1 MSQKELPQIFKG
13 RLKERSQLIEFVR
26 NNNNGYFCLLGHP
39 GIGKSALVAQFVKD
53 LHLDQELNNVQIIEY
68 WIRRGTA
75 QAQGEYFMNDFIQ
88 RTDNLFPQAKEI
100 KAQGK
105 TILDLKQ
112 QLFSKWRLWGEKNRD
127 KKLLILIDGLDEGAE
142 NNLVSYLPREI
153 FENILIVYSSRTG
166 GHQSIEELWPS
177 LPIENL
183 AKIELTGLLEKDIRD
198 LMCEVAQKYKLKC
211 ESNWIEVVVN
221 ASKGNPLYLKLLC
234 DSIEK
239 GTIKINESNVLPNE
253 LNDYYKTIFQR
264 YAAIYNG
271 EDLLKSICSLAAAKD
286 FLTINHLGFINK
298 LNPETLQSVGNIIKE
313 ICYER
318 TLADGVIGYQLFH
331 ESFREYLVKE
341 EALKV
346 AEANNEIIIFCS
358 SWRGLAGKWE
368 QLYALEHYTRHL
380 NESKKKEH
388 QIELMDLF
396 QDKEYTS
403 AQKKVLRHF
412 DATKMLYQCSLEK
425 SIEMQNYHLQ
435 LEASLHLVDLKNE
448 EASDAPQVLALVENN
463 EIELALK
470 RIESFADVDK
480 EGVKRKFK
488 FYMLCL
494 MELTLLDSKDK
505 PFRKDAIEKLLN
517 HLDEQLPADT
527 SFLNWDDFF
536 PGNLVFKMAGEWAA
550 LGLDYMIVYKRAS
563 REHYLEEN
571 YLEREAPFSDI
582 QFEVL
587 KRISRDSFVIS
598 QLVKQQK
605 IQEVIEYV
613 LSQDND
619 FTFNQQRELADISCE
634 LAKQGKLEAAFECA
648 AEIRDEQQKSFALEA
663 ISTELAENGKIE
675 KALECAAGIN
685 DERNKSSA
693 LKSISIEL
701 AKKGRFDDAIEHT
714 RDISNDFIKSSAL
727 AEISTE
733 IAKKGKIKEAREC
746 VTRISEEVEKSL
758 ALMSISSELAKKGKM
773 EEAES
778 LLQEALNC
786 ISEMI
791 KKENTKQS
799 QEENE
804 MEESSWDEF
813 ESFEDDDE
821 FENYGED
828 REGRIAFLKDE
839 IFGDDYDENQIP
851 FRISDTL
858 HSLYTE
864 MVIQG
869 KFLEAKK
876 FILGFGNVM
885 DKINSF
891 LHLSTQLV
899 IMNQIEEVN
908 ELILMLYD
916 FLSNDE
922 KHWAKKISTLALIEQ
937 DRMEEAK
944 FEMEATI
951 NLTISDERGNDC
963 TWWCFEEFL
972 PALENNG
979 KLVIAA
985 DWVNSLYADWVKDK
999 FFSEISL
1006 KLAQQGQINESLRT
1020 AIKISNNGDKV
1031 NTLASISS
1039 ELYMQGQP
1047 LEAESVMQKAYK
1059 LTLDLH
1065 DDDWRKGKAIKSL
1078 SAELFYQ
1085 GKWLNSNALLLDSIT
1100 SVWIIPDEKYKSGT
1114 LKDISGELAK
1124 QGKFEEAFECVR
1136 GISDEYCKD
1145 IALETISI
1153 ELAKHG
1159 MIQKAIECAL
1169 GIGVYKKREALGVIF
1184 IELVK
1189 LVMIDEVLEC
1199 AQDIGNESDKN
1210 SVLEVICKELLYLTK
1225 FNEAII
1231 CVKSMTNELDKCEAL
1246 TKISAELAK
1255 QGISIRIDEEQL
1267 NLFESVQYKTIDS
1280 LSVLNEALECTLH
1293 ITNERQKCRALML
1306 VSAELEAQGQKV
1318 QVVPV
1323 LLEALSNSRKSGNDY
1338 WGILRL
1344 KDISNAL
1351 FKQGEIE
1358 EATLVL
1364 NEAYTHAISHDDTSY
1379 KYKLLLSISSE
1390 LETQGQIKKA
1400 KSVMRE
1406 VVSVVRATIEE
1417 EEKSFELGEIL
1428 PNLIR
1433 HAMVKDAF
1441 SCAYSLDYF
1450 KSNAIQAI
1458 YRELVIQ
1465 GRLEEALT
1473 FSQGL
1478 SDDTEKSSALESIAI
1493 ELAEQSR
1500 FDDALVCAHD
1510 ISNEYEKDNAL
1521 KSITIELAKQSRFDD
1536 ALVCAHDISSKNF
1549 KDDAQCS
1556 IVMNLA
1562 KNGKFEKAFGCAQG
1576 ISVHSH
1582 KSRALHHI
1590 VLELIKQ
1597 RNFAFAERVGF
1608 EISNLSHRHKIWQEI
1623 TDILLKEMDW
1633 QQSLLA
1639 IDQFKQEEARVVSFK
1654 AFVRGVD
1661 ILKVDTL
1668 FMQECLRF
1676 LVYDSESIEVLLT
1689 KHAVRSLFLTDISL
1703 EQINRFK
1710 KTLNIQWAED
1720 VLNIAS

>member
-1 MSQKELPQIFKG
+1 MSQQQSTQFSFKG
-13 RLKERSQLIEFVR
+13 RKSERAQLLNFIKE
-26 NNNNGYFCLLGHP
+26 NKKGYFCLLGHP
-39 GIGKSALVAQFVKD
+39 GIGKSALMAEFIKDVERHNEADKVA
-53 LHLDQELNNVQIIEY
+53 IIAY

-75 QAQGEYFMNDFIQ
+75 QAQVDYFLNDLIKK
-88 RTDNLFPQAKEI
+88 TDDLFPQAKEI
-100 KAQGK
+100 KSEGK
-105 TILDLKQ
+105 NSLNLQ
-112 QLFSKWRLWGEKNRD
+112 EQLFSKWRLWGEQKID
-127 KKLLILIDGLDEGAE
+127 TKLIVFIDGLDEGVE
-142 NNLVSYLPREI
+142 NNIVAYLPRQL
-153 FENILIVYSSRTG
+153 FENVLLVYSSRPG
-166 GHQSIEELWPS
+166 GDGRIEELWTS
-177 LPIENL
+177 LPTESQVKIDLGGL
-183 AKIELTGLLEKDIRD
+183 AEVDICDLLD
-198 LMCEVAQKYKLKC
+198 EVTQKFEQKV
-211 ESNWIEVVVN
+211 EDSWVREVVS
-221 ASKGNPLYLKLLC
+221 ASQGNPLYIKLMC

-239 GTIKINESNVLPNE
+239 GIIKVNQSNVLPNE
-253 LNDYYKTIFQR
+253 LNDYYKTILQR
-264 YAAIYNG
+264 YTNDVYG
-271 EDLLKSICSLAAAKD
+271 ESLLKSIYSMAAAKD
-286 FLTINHLGFINK
+286 FLTLNHLGLINK
-298 LNPETLQSVGNIIKE
+298 LDVDAVQRVGVLVKE
-313 ICYER
+313 VCYESV
-318 TLADGVIGYQLFH
+318 LAEGVIGYQLFH
-331 ESFREYLVKE
+331 ESLREYLLKE
-341 EALKV
+341 QASLV
-346 AEANNEIIIFCS
+346 AEATKEIIHFCS
-358 SWRGLAGKWE
+358 TWREQTGKWE
-368 QLYALEHYTRHL
+368 QRYALEHYASHL
-380 NESKKKEH
+380 SQSDNKEH
-388 QIELMDLF
+388 QIELLNLF
-396 QDKEYTS
+396 KNKEFSS

-412 DATKMLYQCSLEK
+412 DATKILYQCSLEK
-425 SIEMQNYHLQ
+425 SIEIQNYHLQ
-435 LEASLHLVDLKNE
+435 LEAALHLVDLKNE
-448 EASDAPQVLALVENN
+448 EAADAPQLILLVARN

-470 RIESFADVDK
+470 RIESFANTDK
-480 EGVKRKFK
+480 EGVKRKFTL
-488 FYMLCL
+488 YMLCL
-494 MELTLLDSKDK
+494 MELTLMDSKDK

-517 HLDEQLPADT
+517 HLDEQLPTDT

-536 PGNLVFKMAGEWAA
+536 PGNLVFKMAIEWAK

-563 REHYLEEN
+563 REHYIEEIFLEK
-571 YLEREAPFSDI
+571 EAPFSDI

-587 KRISRDSFVIS
+587 KRISRKRFVIAH
-598 QLVKQQK
+598 LLKQQK

-619 FTFNQQRELADISCE
+619 FGFNQQRELADISRE
-634 LAKQGKLEAAFECA
+634 LAKQGKMEEAFECA
-648 AEIRDEQQKSFALEA
+648 AEVRDEQEKSFALEA
-663 ISTELAENGKIE
+663 IATELAKNQMIE
-675 KALECAAGIN
+675 KAFECVSLIN
-685 DERNKSSA
+685 KEREKSRG

-701 AKKGRFDDAIEHT
+701 AKKGRFDEAIECT
-714 RDISNDFIKSSAL
+714 QSISEEYIKSSAL

-733 IAKKGKIKEAREC
+733 IAKKGMFKKAHEC
-746 VTRISEEVEKSL
+746 VTRITEDLEKFR
-758 ALMSISSELAKKGKM
+758 ALIAISSELAKKGKT
-773 EEAES
+773 EEAVS

-786 ISEMI
+786 ISEII

-851 FRISDTL
+851 YRISDTL
-858 HSLYTE
+858 HSLFTE

-899 IMNQIEEVN
+899 IMNQIDEVN

-963 TWWCFEEFL
+963 SWWCFEEFL
-972 PALENNG
+972 PALENKG
-979 KLVIAA
+979 KLVIAS
-985 DWVNSLYADWVKDK
+985 DWVNSLYDDWVKDK

-1006 KLAQQGQINESLRT
+1006 KLAQQGQINESLGT

-1039 ELYMQGQP
+1039 ELYLQGQP

-1065 DDDWRKGKAIKSL
+1065 DDDWRKDKAIKSL

-1136 GISDEYCKD
+1136 GISDEYCKE
-1145 IALETISI
+1145 IALVTISI

-1159 MIQKAIECAL
+1159 KIQKALECVL
-1169 GIGVYKKREALGVIF
+1169 GIEGYRKREALNAF
-1184 IELVK
+1184 FTELVK

-1199 AQDIGNESDKN
+1199 VRGISDESDK
-1210 SVLEVICKELLYLTK
+1210 SRALEFICVELLNLKK
-1225 FNEAII
+1225 FNEAIT
-1231 CVKSMTNELDKCEAL
+1231 CARSMTKEFDKCISL

-1255 QGISIRIDEEQL
+1255 QEISIRIDEEEL
-1267 NLFESVQYKTIDS
+1267 KLYDS
-1280 LSVLNEALECTLH
+1280 LSILNEALECARN
-1293 ITNERQKCRALML
+1293 ITHEVQKFKALMS
-1306 VSAELEAQGQKV
+1306 VSYELEAQGQKEH
-1318 QVVPV
+1318 VVLV

-1450 KSNAIQAI
+1450 KSNAIKAI
-1458 YRELVIQ
+1458 YKELVIQ

-1478 SDDTEKSSALESIAI
+1478 SDDSEKSSAMESIAI

-1510 ISNEYEKDNAL
+1510 ISNKYEKDNAL
-1521 KSITIELAKQSRFDD
+1521 EFISIEMAKQ
-1536 ALVCAHDISSKNF
+1536 V
-1549 KDDAQCS
+1549 
-1556 IVMNLA
+1556 V
-1562 KNGKFEKAFGCAQG
+1562 FEKAFECAQG
-1576 ISVHSH
+1576 IRGNDRDSAFESISIELANQGRFEEAFECARGISDNVSYGGQTQ
-1582 KSRALHHI
+1582 KSRALDHI
-1590 VLELIKQ
+1590 ALELIKEK
-1597 RNFAFAERVGF
+1597 NFAFAERVGF
-1608 EISNLSHRHKIWQEI
+1608 EISNLSNRHELWQKI
-1623 TDILLKEMDW
+1623 TDTILKELDW

-1639 IDQFKQEEARVVSFK
+1639 IEQFKQEEARLVSFK
-1654 AFVRGVD
+1654 AFVRGID

-1668 FMQECLRF
+1668 FIQECLKF

-1689 KHAVRSLFLTDISL
+1689 KYAIHSLFLTNVTEEKIL
-1703 EQINRFK
+1703 RLN
-1710 KTLNIQWAED
+1710 KTLDIRWAID
-1720 VLNIAS
+1720 IRKAN

>member
-1 MSQKELPQIFKG
+1 MSQKEIPQIFKG
-13 RLKERSQLIEFVR
+13 RLKERSILIEFVK
-26 NNNNGYFCLLGHP
+26 NNNNGYFCLVGHP
-39 GIGKSALVAQFVKD
+39 GIGKSTLVAQFVKD
-53 LHLDQELNNVQIIEY
+53 LHLDQELNNLQIIEY

-75 QAQGEYFMNDFIQ
+75 QVQVEYFLNDFIQ
-88 RTDNLFPQAKEI
+88 RTDNLFPEAKEI
-100 KAQGK
+100 KALGK
-105 TILDLKQ
+105 TILDLQQ
-112 QLFSKWRLWGEKNRD
+112 QLFSKWRLWGEKNSD

-183 AKIELTGLLEKDIRD
+183 VKIELTGLPENEIRD
-198 LMCEVAQKYKLKC
+198 LMDDVAQKYKLKC
-211 ESNWIEVVVN
+211 ENNWIAEVVR
-221 ASKGNPLYLKLLC
+221 SSQGNPLYLKLLSN
-234 DSIEK
+234 SIEK
-239 GTIKINESNVLPNE
+239 GFITINESNVLPNG
-253 LNDYYKTIFQR
+253 LNDYYKNILKR
-264 YAAIYNG
+264 YTADSDGEGLLMSIY
-271 EDLLKSICSLAAAKD
+271 SMAAAKD
-286 FLTINHLGFINK
+286 FLTITHLGFINK
-298 LNPETLQSVGNIIKE
+298 LTSDSWHRIAVILKE
-313 ICYER
+313 VCYESI
-318 TLADGVIGYQLFH
+318 LAEGVIGYQLFH
-331 ESFREYLVKE
+331 ESFREYLVNE
-341 EALKV
+341 EVIKV
-346 AEANNEIIIFCS
+346 TEANNQLIKFCS
-358 SWRGLAGKWE
+358 SWQVLLGKWE
-368 QLYALEHYTRHL
+368 QRYALEHYASHL
-380 NESKKKEH
+380 SQSDNKEH
-388 QIELMDLF
+388 QIELLNLF
-396 QDKEYTS
+396 KNKEFSS

-412 DATKMLYQCSLEK
+412 DATKILYQCSLEK
-425 SIEMQNYHLQ
+425 SIKIQNYHLQ
-435 LEASLHLVDLKNE
+435 LEAALHLVDLKNE
-448 EASDAPQVLALVENN
+448 EAADAPQLILLVARN

-470 RIESFADVDK
+470 RIESFANTDK
-480 EGVKRKFK
+480 EGVKRKFTL
-488 FYMLCL
+488 YMLCL
-494 MELTLLDSKDK
+494 MELTLMDSKDK

-536 PGNLVFKMAGEWAA
+536 PGNLVFKMAAEWSA

-598 QLVKQQK
+598 HLVKQNK

-619 FTFNQQRELADISCE
+619 FGFNQQRELADISRE
-634 LAKQGKLEAAFECA
+634 LAKQGKTEEAFECSA
-648 AEIRDEQQKSFALEA
+648 RMRDEHEKSFALGA
-663 ISTELAENGKIE
+663 IATELAKNGKIE
-675 KALECAAGIN
+675 KALECVSGIIE
-685 DERNKSSA
+685 DREKSLA

-701 AKKGRFDDAIEHT
+701 AKKESFDEAMECT
-714 RDISNDFIKSSAL
+714 RGISKDYLKSIAL

-733 IAKKGKIKEAREC
+733 IAKKGKIKEALEC
-746 VTRISEEVEKSL
+746 VTRITEDFEKSR
-758 ALMSISSELAKKGKM
+758 ALIAISSELAKKGKT
-773 EEAES
+773 EEAVS

-786 ISEMI
+786 ISEII
-791 KKENTKQS
+791 KKENTMQS
-799 QEENE
+799 QEESE

-813 ESFEDDDE
+813 ESFGDYDE

-828 REGRIAFLKDE
+828 REDMIAFLKDE

-851 FRISDTL
+851 FEISDTL

-869 KFLEAKK
+869 KFLEVEK
-876 FILGFGNVM
+876 FILSVGNKM
-885 DKINSF
+885 DKIKAF
-891 LHLSTQLV
+891 LHLITRLE
-899 IMNQIEEVN
+899 NQPEIEKVN
-908 ELILMLYD
+908 ELISMLYE

-922 KHWAKKISTLALIEQ
+922 KHWAKKISTLALIDQ
-937 DRMEEAK
+937 DRLEEAK
-944 FEMEATI
+944 IEMKATLDI
-951 NLTISDERGNDC
+951 TISDEGNDC

-979 KLVIAA
+979 KLVIAS
-985 DWVNSLYADWVKDK
+985 DWVNCLYDDWVKDK
-999 FFSEISL
+999 FFSKISL
-1006 KLAQQGQINESLRT
+1006 KLAQQGQINDSLRT
-1020 AIKISNNGDKV
+1020 AKEISNNGDKV
-1031 NTLASISS
+1031 NTLAAISS
-1039 ELYMQGQP
+1039 ELYLQGQP
-1047 LEAESVMQKAYK
+1047 HEAESVMHKAYK

-1065 DDDWRKGKAIKSL
+1065 DNDWRKSMAMKSL

-1085 GKWLNSNALLLDSIT
+1085 GKLLDSNALLLDSIT
-1100 SVWIIPDEKYKSGT
+1100 SVFIIPDEKYKSGA

-1136 GISDEYCKD
+1136 GINDEYCKE

-1159 MIQKAIECAL
+1159 KVQKALECVL
-1169 GIGVYKKREALGVIF
+1169 GFEGYRKREALNAF
-1184 IELVK
+1184 FTELVK
-1189 LVMIDEVLEC
+1189 LVMIDEVLEYVRGIR
-1199 AQDIGNESDKN
+1199 DESDK
-1210 SVLEVICKELLYLTK
+1210 SRALEFICVELLNLK
-1225 FNEAII
+1225 EFNEAIT
-1231 CVKSMTNELDKCEAL
+1231 CARSMTKEFDKCISL

-1255 QGISIRIDEEQL
+1255 QEISIRIDEEEL
-1267 NLFESVQYKTIDS
+1267 KLYDS
-1280 LSVLNEALECTLH
+1280 LSILNEALECARN
-1293 ITNERQKCRALML
+1293 ITHEVQKFKALMS
-1306 VSAELEAQGQKV
+1306 VSYELEAQGQKER
-1318 QVVPV
+1318 VVPV
-1323 LLEALSNSRKSGNDY
+1323 LLEALSYARKLGNDY
-1338 WGILRL
+1338 SDILRM

-1358 EATLVL
+1358 EAAVVL
-1364 NEAYTHAISHDDTSY
+1364 NEAHTHAISHDATSY
-1379 KYKLLLSISSE
+1379 KYELLLSISSE
-1390 LETQGQIKKA
+1390 LETQGQIEKA
-1400 KSVMRE
+1400 KSVMHE

-1417 EEKSFELGEIL
+1417 EEKSFRLEKIL

-1473 FSQGL
+1473 FSQDL
-1478 SDDTEKSSALESIAI
+1478 SDDSEKSSALESIAI
-1493 ELAEQSR
+1493 ELAEQGR

-1536 ALVCAHDISSKNF
+1536 ALVCTHDISSKNF
-1549 KDDAQCS
+1549 KDDAECS
-1556 IVMNLA
+1556 IAMNLA
-1562 KNGKFEKAFGCAQG
+1562 KNGKFEKAFECLQG
-1576 ISVHSH
+1576 ISGHSH

-1639 IDQFKQEEARVVSFK
+1639 IDQFKQEEARVESFK
-1654 AFVRGVD
+1654 AFVRGID

-1668 FMQECLRF
+1668 FTQECLKF

-1689 KHAVRSLFLTDISL
+1689 KYAVRSIFLNEISL
-1703 EQINRFK
+1703 EQIHRFG
-1710 KTLNIQWAED
+1710 KTLNIQWAEYI
-1720 VLNIAS
+1720 LNMES

>member
-1 MSQKELPQIFKG
+1 MSQKEIPQIFKG
-13 RLKERSQLIEFVR
+13 RLKERSILIEFVK
-26 NNNNGYFCLLGHP
+26 NNNNGYFCLVGHP
-39 GIGKSALVAQFVKD
+39 GIGKSTLVAQFVKD
-53 LHLDQELNNVQIIEY
+53 LHLDQELNNLQIIEY

-75 QAQGEYFMNDFIQ
+75 QVQVEYFLNDFIQ
-88 RTDNLFPQAKEI
+88 RTDNLFPEAKEI
-100 KAQGK
+100 KALGK
-105 TILDLKQ
+105 TILDLQQ
-112 QLFSKWRLWGEKNRD
+112 QLFSKWRLWGEKNSD

-183 AKIELTGLLEKDIRD
+183 VKIELTGLPENEIRD
-198 LMCEVAQKYKLKC
+198 LMDDVAQKYKLKC
-211 ESNWIEVVVN
+211 ENNWIAEVVR
-221 ASKGNPLYLKLLC
+221 SSQGNPLYLKLLSN
-234 DSIEK
+234 SIEK
-239 GTIKINESNVLPNE
+239 GFITINESNVLPNG
-253 LNDYYKTIFQR
+253 LNDYYKNILKR
-264 YAAIYNG
+264 YTADSDGEGLLMSIY
-271 EDLLKSICSLAAAKD
+271 SMAAAKD
-286 FLTINHLGFINK
+286 FLTITHLGFINK
-298 LNPETLQSVGNIIKE
+298 LTSDSWHRIAVILKE
-313 ICYER
+313 VCYESI
-318 TLADGVIGYQLFH
+318 LAEGVIGYQLFH
-331 ESFREYLVKE
+331 ESFREYLVNE
-341 EALKV
+341 EVIKV
-346 AEANNEIIIFCS
+346 AEANNQLIKFCS
-358 SWRGLAGKWE
+358 SWQVLSGKWE
-368 QLYALEHYTRHL
+368 QRYALEHYASHL
-380 NESKKKEH
+380 SQSDNKEH
-388 QIELMDLF
+388 QIELLNLF
-396 QDKEYTS
+396 KNKEFSS

-412 DATKMLYQCSLEK
+412 DATKILYQCSLEK
-425 SIEMQNYHLQ
+425 SIEIQNYHLQ

-448 EASDAPQVLALVENN
+448 EAADAPQLILLVARN

-470 RIESFADVDK
+470 RIESFTNTDK
-480 EGVKRKFK
+480 EGVKRKFTL
-488 FYMLCL
+488 YMLCL
-494 MELTLLDSKDK
+494 MELTLMDSKDK

-536 PGNLVFKMAGEWAA
+536 PGNLVFKMAAEWSA

-598 QLVKQQK
+598 HLVKQIK

-619 FTFNQQRELADISCE
+619 FGFNQQRELADISRE
-634 LAKQGKLEAAFECA
+634 LAKQGKMEEAFECA
-648 AEIRDEQQKSFALEA
+648 AEVRDEHEKSLALEA
-663 ISTELAENGKIE
+663 IATELAKNGKIE
-675 KALECAAGIN
+675 KALECVLGIN
-685 DERNKSSA
+685 EEREKSRA

-701 AKKGRFDDAIEHT
+701 AKKERFDEAMECT
-714 RDISNDFIKSSAL
+714 RGISKDYLKSSAL

-733 IAKKGKIKEAREC
+733 IAKKGKIKKAREC
-746 VTRISEEVEKSL
+746 VARITEDFEKSR
-758 ALMSISSELAKKGKM
+758 ALIAISSKLAKKGKT
-773 EEAES
+773 EEAVS

-786 ISEMI
+786 ISEII
-791 KKENTKQS
+791 KKENTMQS

-813 ESFEDDDE
+813 ESFGDYDE

-828 REGRIAFLKDE
+828 REDMIAFLKDE

-851 FRISDTL
+851 FEISDTL

-869 KFLEAKK
+869 KFLEVEK
-876 FILGFGNVM
+876 FILNVGNKM
-885 DKINSF
+885 DKIKAF
-891 LHLSTQLV
+891 LHLSTRLE
-899 IMNQIEEVN
+899 NQHEIEKVN
-908 ELILMLYD
+908 ELISILYE

-937 DRMEEAK
+937 DRLEEAK
-944 FEMEATI
+944 FEMEATLDI
-951 NLTISDERGNDC
+951 TISDEGNDC

-972 PALENNG
+972 PALENKG

-985 DWVNSLYADWVKDK
+985 EWVNSLYDDWVKDK
-999 FFSEISL
+999 FLSEISL
-1006 KLAQQGQINESLRT
+1006 KLAKKGQINNSLRT
-1020 AIKISNNGDKV
+1020 AKEICNNGDKV
-1031 NTLASISS
+1031 NTLAAISS
-1039 ELYMQGQP
+1039 ELYLQGQP
-1047 LEAESVMQKAYK
+1047 HEAESVMQKAYK

-1065 DDDWRKGKAIKSL
+1065 DNDWRKSMAMKSL
-1078 SAELFYQ
+1078 SAELFFQ
-1085 GKWLNSNALLLDSIT
+1085 GKLLDSNTLLLDSIT
-1100 SVWIIPDEKYKSGT
+1100 SVCIIPDEKYKSGA

-1136 GISDEYCKD
+1136 GINDEYCKE

-1159 MIQKAIECAL
+1159 KIQKALECVL
-1169 GIGVYKKREALGVIF
+1169 GIEGYRKRETLNAF
-1184 IELVK
+1184 FTELVK
-1189 LVMIDEVLEC
+1189 LLMIDKVLEC
-1199 AQDIGNESDKN
+1199 VRGISDESDK
-1210 SVLEVICKELLYLTK
+1210 SRALEFICVELLNLKK
-1225 FNEAII
+1225 FNEAIT
-1231 CVKSMTNELDKCEAL
+1231 CVRSMTNEFDKCISL

-1255 QGISIRIDEEQL
+1255 QEISIRIDEEEL
-1267 NLFESVQYKTIDS
+1267 KLYDS
-1280 LSVLNEALECTLH
+1280 LSILNEALECARN
-1293 ITNERQKCRALML
+1293 ITHEVQKFKALMS
-1306 VSAELEAQGQKV
+1306 VSSELEAQGQKV

-1323 LLEALSNSRKSGNDY
+1323 LLEALSNSRKSGYDY

-1358 EATLVL
+1358 ESTLVL
-1364 NEAYTHAISHDDTSY
+1364 NEAYNHTISHDVTSY

-1433 HAMVKDAF
+1433 HAMFKDAF

-1458 YRELVIQ
+1458 YKELVIQ

-1500 FDDALVCAHD
+1500 FDDALVCAHK
-1510 ISNEYEKDNAL
+1510 ISNWHDKDNAL
-1521 KSITIELAKQSRFDD
+1521 ISIAIELSKQSRFDE
-1536 ALVCAHDISSKNF
+1536 AFICVHNISNKNI

-1556 IVMNLA
+1556 IAMNLA
-1562 KNGKFEKAFGCAQG
+1562 KKGKFEKAFECAQG
-1576 ISVHSH
+1576 ISGHSC
-1582 KSRALHHI
+1582 KSRALDHI
-1590 VLELIKQ
+1590 ALELIKE
-1597 RNFAFAERVGF
+1597 RNITFAERVGF
-1608 EISNLSHRHKIWQEI
+1608 EISNLSNRHQLWQKITNTI
-1623 TDILLKEMDW
+1623 LKELDW

-1639 IDQFKQEEARVVSFK
+1639 IEQFNLEEARVVSFK
-1654 AFVRGVD
+1654 AFVRGID

-1668 FMQECLRF
+1668 FIQECLKF
-1676 LVYDSESIEVLLT
+1676 LVYDIESIEVLLT
-1689 KHAVRSLFLTDISL
+1689 KYAVRSLFLNDISL
-1703 EQINRFK
+1703 EQIHRFG

-1720 VLNIAS
+1720 VLNMES

>member
-1 MSQKELPQIFKG
+1 MSQKEIPQIFKG
-13 RLKERSQLIEFVR
+13 RLKERSILIEFVK
-26 NNNNGYFCLLGHP
+26 NNNNGYFCLVGHP
-39 GIGKSALVAQFVKD
+39 GIGKSTLVAQFVKD
-53 LHLDQELNNVQIIEY
+53 LHLDQELNNLQIIEY
-68 WIRRGTA
+68 WIRRGTG
-75 QAQGEYFMNDFIQ
+75 QAQVEYFLNDFIQ
-88 RTDNLFPQAKEI
+88 RTDNLFPEAKEI

-105 TILDLKQ
+105 TILDLQQ
-112 QLFSKWRLWGEKNRD
+112 QLFSKWRLWGEKNSD

-183 AKIELTGLLEKDIRD
+183 VKIELTGLPENEIRD
-198 LMCEVAQKYKLKC
+198 LMDDVAQKYKLKC
-211 ESNWIEVVVN
+211 ENNWIAEVVR
-221 ASKGNPLYLKLLC
+221 SSQGNPLYLKLLSN
-234 DSIEK
+234 SIEK
-239 GTIKINESNVLPNE
+239 GFITINESNVLPSG
-253 LNDYYKTIFQR
+253 LNDYYKNILKR
-264 YAAIYNG
+264 YTADSDGEGLLMSIY
-271 EDLLKSICSLAAAKD
+271 SMAAAKD
-286 FLTINHLGFINK
+286 FLTITHLGFINK
-298 LNPETLQSVGNIIKE
+298 LTSDSWHRIAVILKE
-313 ICYER
+313 VCYESI
-318 TLADGVIGYQLFH
+318 LAEGVIGYQLFH
-331 ESFREYLVKE
+331 ESFREYLVNE
-341 EALKV
+341 EVIKV
-346 AEANNEIIIFCS
+346 AEANNQLIKFCS
-358 SWRGLAGKWE
+358 SWQVLSGKWE
-368 QLYALEHYTRHL
+368 QRYALEHYASHL
-380 NESKKKEH
+380 SQSDNKEH
-388 QIELMDLF
+388 QIELLNLF
-396 QDKEYTS
+396 KNKEFSS

-412 DATKMLYQCSLEK
+412 DATKILYQCSLEK
-425 SIEMQNYHLQ
+425 SIEIQNYHLQ

-448 EASDAPQVLALVENN
+448 EAADAPQVVALVENN

-470 RIESFADVDK
+470 RIESFAGVDK

-488 FYMLCL
+488 LYMLCL
-494 MELTLLDSKDK
+494 IELTLMDSKDK

-527 SFLNWDDFF
+527 SFLNWDHFF
-536 PGNLVFKMAGEWAA
+536 PGNLVFKMAIEWAK

-598 QLVKQQK
+598 HLVKQQK
-605 IQEVIEYV
+605 IQEEIENV
-613 LSQDND
+613 QSQDNSIAMD
-619 FTFNQQRELADISCE
+619 QQLELVNISRELA
-634 LAKQGKLEAAFECA
+634 K
-648 AEIRDEQQKSFALEA
+648 R
-663 ISTELAENGKIE
+663 
-675 KALECAAGIN
+675 
-685 DERNKSSA
+685 
-693 LKSISIEL
+693 
-701 AKKGRFDDAIEHT
+701 
-714 RDISNDFIKSSAL
+714 
-727 AEISTE
+727 
-733 IAKKGKIKEAREC
+733 GKIKEAREC
-746 VTRISEEVEKSL
+746 VTRITEYLEKSR
-758 ALMSISSELAKKGKM
+758 ALMAISSELSKKGKTD
-773 EEAES
+773 EAAS

-786 ISEMI
+786 ISEII
-791 KKENTKQS
+791 KKENTMQS
-799 QEENE
+799 QEEIE

-851 FRISDTL
+851 YRISDTL
-858 HSLYTE
+858 HSLFTE

-899 IMNQIEEVN
+899 IMNQIDEVN

-963 TWWCFEEFL
+963 SWWCFEEFL
-972 PALENNG
+972 PALENKG
-979 KLVIAA
+979 KLVIAS
-985 DWVNSLYADWVKDK
+985 DWVNSLYDDWVKDK

-1006 KLAQQGQINESLRT
+1006 KLAQQGQINESLGT

-1039 ELYMQGQP
+1039 ELYLQGQP

-1065 DDDWRKGKAIKSL
+1065 DDDWRKDKAIKSL

-1136 GISDEYCKD
+1136 GISDEYCKE
-1145 IALETISI
+1145 IALVTISI

-1159 MIQKAIECAL
+1159 KIQKALECVL
-1169 GIGVYKKREALGVIF
+1169 GIEGYRKREALNAF
-1184 IELVK
+1184 FTELVK

-1199 AQDIGNESDKN
+1199 VRGISDESDK
-1210 SVLEVICKELLYLTK
+1210 SRALEFICVELLNLKK
-1225 FNEAII
+1225 FNEAIT
-1231 CVKSMTNELDKCEAL
+1231 CARSMTKEFDKCISL

-1255 QGISIRIDEEQL
+1255 QSITIQIIEEQL
-1267 NLFESVQYKTIDS
+1267 NLFESGQYKLIDS
-1280 LSVLNEALECTLH
+1280 LAILNEALECTRS
-1293 ITNERQKCRALML
+1293 ITDDWQKCRALMC
-1306 VSAELEAQGQKV
+1306 VSAQLEAQGHKV

-1323 LLEALSNSRKSGNDY
+1323 LLEALSCARKSGNDY

-1351 FKQGEIE
+1351 FRQGEIE
-1358 EATLVL
+1358 EAALVL
-1364 NEAYTHAISHDDTSY
+1364 NEAYTQAISHYGTSY
-1379 KYKLLLSISSE
+1379 KYKLLLSISTE
-1390 LETQGQIKKA
+1390 LEAQGLIKEA

-1406 VVSVVRATIEE
+1406 VVSVVRSTIEE
-1417 EEKSFELGEIL
+1417 EERSYELGEIL
-1428 PNLIR
+1428 PNLVR

-1450 KSNAIQAI
+1450 KGNAIQDI
-1458 YRELVIQ
+1458 YKELVKQ
-1465 GRLEEALT
+1465 DRLDEALK
-1473 FSQGL
+1473 FSIDI
-1478 SDDTEKSSALESIAI
+1478 SNDFEKSSALESIAI
-1493 ELAEQSR
+1493 ELAKQSR
-1500 FDDALVCAHD
+1500 FDSALVCAHD

-1521 KSITIELAKQSRFDD
+1521 AFISIEMAKQG
-1536 ALVCAHDISSKNF
+1536 V
-1549 KDDAQCS
+1549 
-1556 IVMNLA
+1556 
-1562 KNGKFEKAFGCAQG
+1562 FEKAFECAQG
-1576 ISVHSH
+1576 ISDKDTDSAFESISIELANQGRFEEAFECARGISDNFSYGGQTQ
-1582 KSRALHHI
+1582 KSRALDHI
-1590 VLELIKQ
+1590 ALELIKQ
-1597 RNFAFAERVGF
+1597 RNFTFAEQVGI
-1608 EISNLSHRHKIWQEI
+1608 EISDLSYRHKLWQEI

-1633 QQSLLA
+1633 HQSLLA
-1639 IDQFKQEEARVVSFK
+1639 IEQFKQEEARLVSFK
-1654 AFVRGVD
+1654 AFVRGID

-1668 FMQECLRF
+1668 FIQKCLKF
-1676 LVYDSESIEVLLT
+1676 LVYDIESIEVLLT
-1689 KHAVRSLFLTDISL
+1689 KYAVRSLFLNDISL
-1703 EQINRFK
+1703 EQIHRFG

-1720 VLNIAS
+1720 VLNMEA

>member
-1 MSQKELPQIFKG
+1 MSQKEIPQIFKG
-13 RLKERSQLIEFVR
+13 RLKERSILIEFVK
-26 NNNNGYFCLLGHP
+26 NNNNGYFCLVGHP
-39 GIGKSALVAQFVKD
+39 GIGKSTLVAQFVKD
-53 LHLDQELNNVQIIEY
+53 LHLDQELNNLQIIEY

-75 QAQGEYFMNDFIQ
+75 QVQVEYFLNDFIQ
-88 RTDNLFPQAKEI
+88 RTDNLFPEAKEI
-100 KAQGK
+100 KALGK
-105 TILDLKQ
+105 TILDLQQ
-112 QLFSKWRLWGEKNRD
+112 QLFSKWRLWGEKNSD

-183 AKIELTGLLEKDIRD
+183 VKIELTGLPENEIRD
-198 LMCEVAQKYKLKC
+198 LMDDVAQKYKLKC
-211 ESNWIEVVVN
+211 ENNWIAEVVR
-221 ASKGNPLYLKLLC
+221 SSQGNPLYLKLLSN
-234 DSIEK
+234 SIEK
-239 GTIKINESNVLPNE
+239 GFITINESNVLPNG
-253 LNDYYKTIFQR
+253 LNDYYKNILKR
-264 YAAIYNG
+264 YTADSDGEGLLMSIY
-271 EDLLKSICSLAAAKD
+271 SMAAAKD
-286 FLTINHLGFINK
+286 FLTITHLGFINK
-298 LNPETLQSVGNIIKE
+298 LTSDSWHRIAVILKE
-313 ICYER
+313 VCYESI
-318 TLADGVIGYQLFH
+318 LAEGVIGYQLFH
-331 ESFREYLVKE
+331 ESFREYLVNE
-341 EALKV
+341 EVIKV
-346 AEANNEIIIFCS
+346 AEANNQLIKFCS
-358 SWRGLAGKWE
+358 SWQVLSGKWE
-368 QLYALEHYTRHL
+368 QRYALEHYASHL
-380 NESKKKEH
+380 SQSDNKEH
-388 QIELMDLF
+388 QIELLNLF
-396 QDKEYTS
+396 KNKEFSS

-412 DATKMLYQCSLEK
+412 DATKILYQCSLEK
-425 SIEMQNYHLQ
+425 SIEIQNYHLQ

-448 EASDAPQVLALVENN
+448 EAADAPQLILLVARN

-470 RIESFADVDK
+470 RIESFTNTDK
-480 EGVKRKFK
+480 EGVKRKFTL
-488 FYMLCL
+488 YMLCL
-494 MELTLLDSKDK
+494 MELTLMDSKDK

-598 QLVKQQK
+598 HLVKQQK
-605 IQEVIEYV
+605 IQEEIENV
-613 LSQDND
+613 QSQDNSIAMD
-619 FTFNQQRELADISCE
+619 QQLELVNISRELA
-634 LAKQGKLEAAFECA
+634 K
-648 AEIRDEQQKSFALEA
+648 R
-663 ISTELAENGKIE
+663 
-675 KALECAAGIN
+675 
-685 DERNKSSA
+685 
-693 LKSISIEL
+693 
-701 AKKGRFDDAIEHT
+701 
-714 RDISNDFIKSSAL
+714 
-727 AEISTE
+727 
-733 IAKKGKIKEAREC
+733 GKIKEAREC
-746 VTRISEEVEKSL
+746 VTRITEYLEKSR
-758 ALMSISSELAKKGKM
+758 ALMAISSELSKKGKTD
-773 EEAES
+773 EAAS

-786 ISEMI
+786 ISEII
-791 KKENTKQS
+791 KKENTMQS

-813 ESFEDDDE
+813 ESFGDYDE

-828 REGRIAFLKDE
+828 REDMIAFLKDE

-851 FRISDTL
+851 FEISDTL

-869 KFLEAKK
+869 KFLEVEK
-876 FILGFGNVM
+876 FILNVGNKM
-885 DKINSF
+885 DKIKAF
-891 LHLSTQLV
+891 LHLSTRLE
-899 IMNQIEEVN
+899 NQHEIEKVN
-908 ELILMLYD
+908 ELISILYE

-922 KHWAKKISTLALIEQ
+922 KHWAKKLSTLALIEQ
-937 DRMEEAK
+937 DRLEEAK
-944 FEMEATI
+944 FEMEATLKLPI
-951 NLTISDERGNDC
+951 TDEKGYDC

-972 PALENNG
+972 PALENKG

-985 DWVNSLYADWVKDK
+985 EWVNSLYDDWVKDK
-999 FFSEISL
+999 FLSEISL
-1006 KLAQQGQINESLRT
+1006 KLAKKGQINNSLRT
-1020 AIKISNNGDKV
+1020 AKEICNNGDKV
-1031 NTLASISS
+1031 NTLAAISS
-1039 ELYMQGQP
+1039 ELYLQGQP
-1047 LEAESVMQKAYK
+1047 HEAESVMQKAYK

-1065 DDDWRKGKAIKSL
+1065 DNDWRKSMAMKSL
-1078 SAELFYQ
+1078 SAELFFQ
-1085 GKWLNSNALLLDSIT
+1085 GKLLDSNTLLLDSIT
-1100 SVWIIPDEKYKSGT
+1100 SVCIIPDEKYKSGA

-1136 GISDEYCKD
+1136 GINDEYCKE

-1159 MIQKAIECAL
+1159 KIQKALECVL
-1169 GIGVYKKREALGVIF
+1169 GIEGYRKRETLNAF
-1184 IELVK
+1184 FTELVK
-1189 LVMIDEVLEC
+1189 LLMIDKVLEC
-1199 AQDIGNESDKN
+1199 VRGISDESDK
-1210 SVLEVICKELLYLTK
+1210 SRALEFICVELLNLKK
-1225 FNEAII
+1225 FNEAIT
-1231 CVKSMTNELDKCEAL
+1231 CVRSMTNEFDKCISL

-1255 QGISIRIDEEQL
+1255 QEISIRIDEEEL
-1267 NLFESVQYKTIDS
+1267 KLYDS
-1280 LSVLNEALECTLH
+1280 LSILNEALECARN
-1293 ITNERQKCRALML
+1293 ITHEVQKFKALMS
-1306 VSAELEAQGQKV
+1306 VSSELEAQGQKV

-1358 EATLVL
+1358 ESTLVL
-1364 NEAYTHAISHDDTSY
+1364 NEAYNHTISHDVTSY

-1500 FDDALVCAHD
+1500 FDDALVCAHK
-1510 ISNEYEKDNAL
+1510 ISNWHDKDNAL
-1521 KSITIELAKQSRFDD
+1521 ISIAIELSKQSRFDE
-1536 ALVCAHDISSKNF
+1536 AFICVHNISNKNI

-1556 IVMNLA
+1556 IAMNLA
-1562 KNGKFEKAFGCAQG
+1562 KKGKFEKAFECAQG
-1576 ISVHSH
+1576 ISGHSC
-1582 KSRALHHI
+1582 KSRALDHI
-1590 VLELIKQ
+1590 ALELIKE
-1597 RNFAFAERVGF
+1597 RNITFAERVGF
-1608 EISNLSHRHKIWQEI
+1608 EISNLSNRHQLWQKITNTI
-1623 TDILLKEMDW
+1623 LKELDW

-1639 IDQFKQEEARVVSFK
+1639 IEQFNLEEARVVSFK
-1654 AFVRGVD
+1654 AFVRGID

-1668 FMQECLRF
+1668 FIQECLKF
-1676 LVYDSESIEVLLT
+1676 LVYDIESIEVLLT
-1689 KHAVRSLFLTDISL
+1689 KYAVRSLFLNDISL
-1703 EQINRFK
+1703 EQIHRFG

-1720 VLNIAS
+1720 VLNMES